1 MKVFVAGATGV
12 LGRRLVPLLVAAGHD
27 VTAIARNDAGRTT
40 VEAAGARPVAV
51 SLFDVDALRTVVA
64 GHDAVI
70 NVATRI
76 PTGPSAA
83 RLSAWRENDRIRRE
97 GSANLVD
104 AAVHAG
110 AGRYV
115 QESITFVYDD
125 HGDEW
130 IREDGRLRLEFQ
142 LHSAVDAEA
151 QAARFTQAGGQ
162 GLALRF
168 GLFMD
173 ESSAHFRDQV
183 AMLRKGQAPAFGSP
197 AAYQASVMVDD
208 AAAAVVAALGA
219 PAGLYNVTEDE
230 PLTRRDHYSAAAAA
244 LGLDAPK
251 FLPEALGKLP
261 RVRVLARSQRVAN
274 GAFKAATGWAPRF
287 PSAREAWAEMARRAG
302 ERGDA

>member
-12 LGRRLVPLLVAAGHD
+12 LGRRLLPLLAAAGHD
-27 VTAIARNDAGRTT
+27 VTAIARNDDGRRS
-40 VEAAGARPVAV
+40 VEAAGARPAQA
-51 SLFDVDALRTVVA
+51 SLFDLEALRTVLA

-76 PTGPSAA
+76 PTGPQAA

-97 GSANLVD
+97 GAANLAD
-104 AAVHAG
+104 AALHAG

-125 HGDEW
+125 HGEEW

-142 LHSAVDAEA
+142 LFSAVDAEA

-162 GLALRF
+162 GVALRF

-173 ESSAHFRDQV
+173 ETSAHFRDQV

-197 AAYQASVMVDD
+197 DAYQASVMVDD
-208 AAAAVVAALGA
+208 AAAAVRAALDA
-219 PAGLYNVTEDE
+219 PAGLYNVNDDE
-230 PLTRRDHYSAAAAA
+230 PLTRRDHYTAAAAA
-244 LGLDAPK
+244 LGLPAPK
-251 FLPEALGKLP
+251 FLPESLGKLL
-261 RVRVLARSQRVAN
+261 RVRVLARSQRVDN
-274 GAFKAATGWAPRF
+274 GAFKAATGWAPRY
-287 PSAREAWAEMARRAG
+287 PSAREAWAEMARRAAG
-302 ERGDA
+302 HAGA